1 MKMDLREKMR
11 YSPEVG
17 DVLVYLD
24 GTNYQ
29 VEQVIK
35 THVKLTQSGSAEDLP
50 LKPIAVIRNDMVKN
64 ECFVCRKPDKK

>member
-1 MKMDLREKMR
+1 MKMGLREKMR

>member
-1 MKMDLREKMR
+1 MKMGLREKMR
-11 YSPEVG
+11 YSPKVG
-17 DVLVYLD
+17 DVLIYLD